1 MGLEEDSALITSICS
16 NRNPMMALVALCVV
30 GLAPFVTSPA
40 LSASSDSGDLVL
52 IDAGATQIKIK
63 GLIQTQIA
71 WPLDGDNKNEHRL
84 ANGDPAEQAGMR
96 LRRARFGVAGWAYGA
111 IDYSLTVEGTGDG
124 SAELLDAWIGYR
136 RFPLANV
143 IFGVRK
149 MPFSRYALL
158 SSKRNSLAER
168 PLAVTAMAPFRQVGL
183 SLEGNIAG
191 GLLHYS
197 AGVDNGF
204 ERGVGFYEG
213 YQQPKAFDG
222 NRYEQL
228 AYGGRASMQPFGPI
242 GSDLADLSGGGL
254 RLSLG
259 TSTFL
264 LDGSTNTISAWG
276 VDVAMKARGFHMVA
290 EYLAD
295 TAEPAQEPETDAGVP
310 VELNRMCL
318 VGEMGYM
325 ILPEQL
331 GLTARA
337 EWIDDNVEIENAGDA
352 LVIGGG
358 LQYYWHRQHLKAQ
371 LDYTHRME
379 LHGMSLDN
387 DTLLFQLQ
395 FSL

>member
-1 MGLEEDSALITSICS
+1 MFTSSRS
-16 NRNPMMALVALCVV
+16 NRSSGVLIVSLAALFASSL
-30 GLAPFVTSPA
+30 VTSQA
-40 LSASSDSGDLVL
+40 LAAPSDAADLVL
-52 IDAGATQIKIK
+52 IDAGATQIKLK
-63 GLIQTQIA
+63 SLIQTQIA
-71 WPLDGDNKNEHRL
+71 LPLDPDDKDEHRL
-84 ANGDPAEQAGMR
+84 ENGDPAEQTGMR
-96 LRRARFGVAGWAYGA
+96 LRRARFGLSGWAYGV
-111 IDYSLTVEGTGDG
+111 IDYAMTVEGTEDG
-124 SAELLDAWIGYR
+124 AAELVDAWIGYR
-136 RFPLANV
+136 HFPLANL

-158 SSKRNSLAER
+158 SSKTNSLAER

-197 AGVDNGF
+197 AGIYIGF
-204 ERGVGFYEG
+204 EGGVGFYEG
-213 YQQPKAFDG
+213 YKQPKAFNG

-228 AYGGRASMQPFGPI
+228 AYGGRASMQPFGSI
-242 GSDLADLSGGGL
+242 GSDLADLNGGGL

-276 VDVAMKARGFHMVA
+276 VDVAMKAHGFHLVA

-295 TAEPAQEPETDAGVP
+295 TAEPANQPETDAGVP

-325 ILPEQL
+325 VVPERV
-331 GLTARA
+331 GVTVRG
-337 EWIDDNVEIENAGDA
+337 EWIDDNVEVDNAGDS

-358 LQYYWHRQHLKAQ
+358 LQYYWYRQHLKAQ

-379 LHGMSLDN
+379 LHGISLDN

>member
-1 MGLEEDSALITSICS
+1 MPLLAT
-16 NRNPMMALVALCVV
+16 LVVAAV
-30 GLAPFVTSPA
+30 GSFVTSPA
-40 LSASSDSGDLVL
+40 QSAPSDAADLVL
-52 IDAGATQIKIK
+52 IDAGATQIKLK

-71 WPLDGDNKNEHRL
+71 WPVDMDDENEHRL
-84 ANGDPAEQAGMR
+84 ANGDPAEQTGMR
-96 LRRARFGVAGWAYGA
+96 LRRARFGIAGWAYGA

-124 SAELLDAWIGYR
+124 AAELLDAWIGYR
-136 RFPLANV
+136 RYPLANI

-197 AGVDNGF
+197 AGVYNGF

-213 YQQPKAFDG
+213 YEQPKAFDG

-276 VDVAMKARGFHMVA
+276 VDVAMKAHGFHMVA

-295 TAEPAQEPETDAGVP
+295 TAEPAQEPETHAGVP

-325 ILPEQL
+325 ILPDQL
-331 GLTARA
+331 GFTARG

-379 LHGMSLDN
+379 LHGIALQN

>member
-1 MGLEEDSALITSICS
+1 
-16 NRNPMMALVALCVV
+16 MALCAFILMT
-30 GLAPFVTSPA
+30 LATTSA
-40 LSASSDSGDLVL
+40 MGARADAADLVL
-52 IDAGATQIKIK
+52 IDAGATQLKLK
-63 GLIQTQIA
+63 SLIQTQIA
-71 WPLDGDNKNEHRL
+71 LPIDPDNKNEHRL
-84 ANGDPAEQAGMR
+84 ENGDPAEQLGMR
-96 LRRARFGVAGWAYGA
+96 LRRARFGLAGWAYGVM
-111 IDYSLTVEGTGDG
+111 DYAMTVEGTGDG
-124 SAELLDAWIGYR
+124 AAELVDAWIGYR
-136 RFPLANV
+136 RYPLANV

-168 PLAVTAMAPFRQVGL
+168 PLSVTAMAPFRQVGL

-197 AGVDNGF
+197 AGVYNGF

-228 AYGGRASMQPFGPI
+228 AYGGRASMQPFGSI
-242 GSDLADLSGGGL
+242 GSDLADLNGGGL
-254 RLSLG
+254 RLSIG

-276 VDVAMKARGFHMVA
+276 VDLAMKAHGFHMVA

-295 TAEPAQEPETDAGVP
+295 TAEPANQPETDAGVP

-325 ILPEQL
+325 MLPEQL
-331 GLTARA
+331 GLTVRG
-337 EWIDDNVEIENAGDA
+337 EWIDDNVEVENAGDSI
-352 LVIGGG
+352 VVGGG

-379 LHGMSLDN
+379 LHGISLDN

-395 FSL
+395 LSL